1 MFRLILIRANE
12 AADLSNGV
20 ADNMVL
26 RYLKARTFSI
36 DKSLVIQTTKFV
48 NTKMDVLYT
57 EGAVCVLGLWY
68 FRFIVRLTNLRSE
81 YTEIVAGLL
90 YTRGTLIIF
99 G

>member
-1 MFRLILIRANE
+1 MGSIAAAAGLNATYETPMFRLILIRANE

-48 NTKMDVLYT
+48 NTKMDVLIQR
-57 EGAVCVLGLWY
+57 ELFV
-68 FRFIVRLTNLRSE
+68 I
-81 YTEIVAGLL
+81 
-90 YTRGTLIIF
+90 
-99 G
+99 